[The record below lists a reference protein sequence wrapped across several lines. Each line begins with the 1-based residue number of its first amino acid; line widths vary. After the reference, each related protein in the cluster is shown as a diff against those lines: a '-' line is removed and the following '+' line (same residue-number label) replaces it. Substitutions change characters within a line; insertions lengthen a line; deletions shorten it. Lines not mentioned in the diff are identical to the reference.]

1 MGRVLTEAA
10 AQQNVLDAWQTTKS
24 RLAWEP
30 APNAEIQAF
39 TTNLLAHLTAISSS
53 LRDRSWMPQPL
64 RHIEIAT
71 QSGGTRVLGI
81 PTVVD
86 RVTER
91 ALAAVITRAV
101 DVRLQ
106 SSSYGFRPGLGVAD
120 AVEDLQQ
127 RISAGRRWIV
137 RTDIAACFDSVS
149 RRGCVRALADFVDD
163 PDLVELVRRRIDP
176 PGGGAGVVG
185 IPQGSP
191 LSPVLLNVYLDGL
204 DQELW
209 MHGVEAIRYVD
220 DIAVACDTREEA
232 RAQLELVRTSLASRG
247 LRVHE
252 NKTSIVDADR
262 GVPFLGRTVT
272 GADPHPEHRLA
283 CPSRITLHIT
293 SRGSA
298 LRARGTKFVVT
309 QHGVS
314 TVHPAPR
321 TRMIVCH
328 DRTLVSTAA
337 LTLAARHDVEVAIID
352 RHAGLTG
359 FLSLAGARYDTAYA
373 QRTAQGDAK
382 FALTVAR
389 GIVEGKIANSIT
401 LLRRTPARRR
411 RVPADVLARL
421 QHLRTRS
428 RETETVQALLGV
440 EGSAA
445 RLYFQG
451 LRTLVPD
458 EYGFLGRRRRPPTDP
473 VNAMLSYSYTVLLG
487 EVTRAVQLAGLDP
500 NRGFLH
506 RPYRGRP
513 SLALDVMEEFRAL
526 IVDTCVL
533 RLIATG
539 AVQLSGFT
547 TTNEQGCRMDTGTK
561 RALVT
566 ELERRLLTVVT
577 HPYLRQKM
585 TYREYIEHQSRHVA
599 NLVTSPQT
607 RRPYMHVSWR

>member
-1 MGRVLTEAA
+1 M
-10 AQQNVLDAWQTTKS
+10 
-24 RLAWEP
+24 
-30 APNAEIQAF
+30 
-39 TTNLLAHLTAISSS
+39 
-53 LRDRSWMPQPL
+53 
-64 RHIEIAT
+64 
-71 QSGGTRVLGI
+71 
-81 PTVVD
+81 
-86 RVTER
+86 
-91 ALAAVITRAV
+91 
-101 DVRLQ
+101 
-106 SSSYGFRPGLGVAD
+106 
-120 AVEDLQQ
+120 
-127 RISAGRRWIV
+127 
-137 RTDIAACFDSVS
+137 S
-149 RRGCVRALADFVDD
+149 RRGCIRALADFVDD
-163 PDLVELVRRRIDP
+163 SDLVELVRRRIEPTGD
-176 PGGGAGVVG
+176 AGVVG
-185 IPQGSP
+185 LPQGSP
-191 LSPVLLNVYLDGL
+191 LSPVLLNIYLDGL

-209 MHGVEAIRYVD
+209 LHGVEAIRYVD

-232 RAQLELVRTSLASRG
+232 QAQLELVRTSVARRG

-252 NKTSIVDADR
+252 SKTMIVNADR

-272 GADPHPEHRLA
+272 SVDPLPEPRLA
-283 CPSRITLHIT
+283 CPSRISLHIT

-298 LRARGTKFVVT
+298 LRARGTKFVIT
-309 QHGVS
+309 QHGVT

-337 LTLAARHDVEVAIID
+337 LTLAARHAVEVAIVD

-359 FLSLAGARYDTAYA
+359 FLSTAGARFDIAYS
-373 QRTAQGDAK
+373 QRIAQGDAE

-401 LLRRTPARRR
+401 LLRKTPARRR
-411 RVPADVLARL
+411 RVPADVPARL
-421 QHLRTRS
+421 QHLRTRC
-428 RETETVQALLGV
+428 RETATVPSLLGV

-451 LRTLVPD
+451 LRALVPD

-500 NRGFLH
+500 ACGFLH
-506 RPYRGRP
+506 RPHRGRP
-513 SLALDVMEEFRAL
+513 SLALDVMEEFRTL
-526 IVDTCVL
+526 IVDTSVL

-539 AVQLSGFT
+539 AVRPGAF

-577 HPYLRQKM
+577 HPHLRQKM
-585 TYREYIEHQSRHVA
+585 TYREYIEHQARHVA
-599 NLVTSPQT
+599 TLVMSPQS
-607 RRPYMHVSWR
+607 RQPYMSVSWR